1 MLPRSDLP
9 GQAKLQDRTGLQL
22 PVPSASAIGK
32 PNPVSRYPPTIPFAG
47 LDQAYIGPLPRL
59 LIDRGEV
66 DILLTVDGKTADTVT
81 VNIQCPHSERRAYAR
96 VRRMVTRLVSQF
108 FATDN
113 FEGAFNNRNVVRSSL
128 LRSSRLVV
136 S

>member
-32 PNPVSRYPPTIPFAG
+32 HNPVSRYPPTLPFAG

-59 LIDRGEV
+59 LIDRG
-66 DILLTVDGKTADTVT
+66 
-81 VNIQCPHSERRAYAR
+81 
-96 VRRMVTRLVSQF
+96 
-108 FATDN
+108 
-113 FEGAFNNRNVVRSSL
+113 
-128 LRSSRLVV
+128 
-136 S
+136 